1 MTFII
6 FNKRGRDGG
15 AHDGAHERAL
25 HTRKVA
31 VGRWVPSG
39 HHTMRAAE
47 HEGWR
52 VGATWRA
59 ATCGKWGS
67 GCDAHYDAHML
78 RSCAGIGWPFACAT
92 WGAAGWRAN

>member
-1 MTFII
+1 MMTFII
-6 FNKRGRDGG
+6 FDKRGRDGG

-52 VGATWRA
+52 WRDWPRRRHVACSDVWEVGQW
-59 ATCGKWGS
+59 
-67 GCDAHYDAHML
+67 L
-78 RSCAGIGWPFACAT
+78 
-92 WGAAGWRAN
+92 

>member
-1 MTFII
+1 MMTFII
-6 FNKRGRDGG
+6 FDKRGRDGG

-52 VGATWRA
+52 HVACSDVWEVGQW
-59 ATCGKWGS
+59 
-67 GCDAHYDAHML
+67 L
-78 RSCAGIGWPFACAT
+78 
-92 WGAAGWRAN
+92 

>member
-31 VGRWVPSG
+31 VGRCVPSG

-52 VGATWRA
+52 
-59 ATCGKWGS
+59 
-67 GCDAHYDAHML
+67 
-78 RSCAGIGWPFACAT
+78 
-92 WGAAGWRAN
+92 GWRDWPRRRHVACSDVWEVGQWL

>member
-1 MTFII
+1 MMTFII
-6 FNKRGRDGG
+6 FDKRGRDGG

-52 VGATWRA
+52 
-59 ATCGKWGS
+59 
-67 GCDAHYDAHML
+67 
-78 RSCAGIGWPFACAT
+78 
-92 WGAAGWRAN
+92 GWRDWPRRRHVACSDVWEVGQWL